1 MSGRAGPA
9 AAVACAVLGAL
20 AYFWVVAET
29 PHRAPDP
36 GEAVASDPAPTARP
50 DDAPPAAPDAPDAD
64 SETPAVEVH
73 ETAAEIHETAA
84 EEVALR
90 RPNPALPPLTEKAS
104 EEEDMRDLPAAA
116 ADYDAPTEARQR
128 FRAMELDAIAD
139 RPLTPAKW
147 RTIQSAHADE
157 ALDVLKRAKALT
169 DEEEPEAARELMVEW
184 QRLTSLYRN
193 EAYGR
198 GEVFV
203 DD

>member
-9 AAVACAVLGAL
+9 AAVACAVLGAA
-20 AYFWVVAET
+20 AYFWVVADA
-29 PHRAPDP
+29 PHRAPASDA
-36 GEAVASDPAPTARP
+36 AVASDSAPTARLDSAP
-50 DDAPPAAPDAPDAD
+50 VPTPPAAQGAPDAD
-64 SETPAVEVH
+64 SKTPGDEVGDPA
-73 ETAAEIHETAA
+73 T
-84 EEVALR
+84 EEVAR
-90 RPNPALPPLTEKAS
+90 HRPNPALPPLTEQAV

-147 RTIQSAHADE
+147 RTIQSAHAEE
-157 ALDVLKRAKALT
+157 ALDVLKRAKAIT
-169 DEEEPEAARELMVEW
+169 DEGEPEAARELMVEW